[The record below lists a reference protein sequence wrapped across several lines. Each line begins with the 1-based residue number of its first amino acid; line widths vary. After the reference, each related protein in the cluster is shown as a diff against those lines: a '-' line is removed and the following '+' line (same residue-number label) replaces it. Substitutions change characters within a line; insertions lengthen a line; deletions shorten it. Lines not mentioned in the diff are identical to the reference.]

1 MENENLQQEEQKQEG
16 QENKQEENKQVETLT
31 LTQSELDKKI
41 SEAIKTRETNL
52 NKNFEKKLEEEIS
65 KRLEEKKRLSTLSKE
80 EQREEDFKQKEKQ
93 LLEKEIKLKNL
104 ELKNDLLTELNRLN
118 LPVESLE
125 LLLSEHDTD
134 ATIVLE
140 RINKFKQIIEKSSHD
155 FLASKM
161 KDNALNPNSSQSADT
176 VNLEDYKKMD
186 YKQRTELMQ
195 KNKALYEQL
204 SKQLRGL

>member
-41 SEAIKTRETNL
+41 SEAIKTRESNL
-52 NKNFEKKLEEEIS
+52 NKSFEKKLEEEIS

-155 FLASKM
+155 FLVSKM